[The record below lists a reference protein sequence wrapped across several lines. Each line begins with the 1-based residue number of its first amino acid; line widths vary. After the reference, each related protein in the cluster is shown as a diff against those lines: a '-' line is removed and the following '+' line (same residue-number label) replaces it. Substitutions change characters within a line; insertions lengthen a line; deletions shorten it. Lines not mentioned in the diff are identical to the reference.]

1 MTDGPQGEARPPAPG
16 QPAASSAP
24 APAPAPATSAPQ
36 DFPIVGIGA
45 SAGGLEAFTQLLGY
59 LPEKT
64 GFAYVLIQHLDPT
77 HKSFL
82 SESLAKATS
91 MPVEQ
96 VQPGQ
101 RVEPDHVYVIP
112 PDADVSISGGHLVLV
127 PRGPAK
133 LQLHLPV
140 DSFFAALAA
149 ELGNR
154 AIGVVLSGT
163 ASDGT
168 EGLKAIQAAGGITFA
183 QEPETAKFAGMP
195 RSAIAAGVVDV
206 VLPIAGLARELL
218 RLGQHPYLFDDRVH
232 PGGTGEPKPPAEDG
246 NTSEPPTRESQ
257 PRDRKPPRD
266 PSDAATLVEIMNVV
280 RSVVGVDFRE
290 YKGPTFE
297 RRLARRMAL
306 RRVDDRASYLTLLR
320 NEPEEVRALYEDTLI
335 HVSSFFRDPDV
346 FDTLKTAVFPVILA
360 HKDEGSSI
368 RVWVAGCSTGQEVYS
383 LAIALLEFL
392 GDSRRPIQIFG
403 SDVSEAAVQLARAG
417 RYADGGMAGISDEQ
431 RRRYFTKM
439 DAGYRIN
446 RNVRDLCVFVRH
458 DLARDPPFSK
468 VDLLSCRNVLIYF
481 DQALQQRVLPAFHYS
496 LNQPGFLLLGRTESI
511 SGFDALFSPLDK
523 VRKIFARSNLP
534 SHLRF
539 APRLELPAAEL
550 PRMATTAGP
559 GLGRVDSELGRRLDS
574 LLLGYYAPPGV
585 LVNQQFE
592 VLQFRG
598 QTGSYLQPA
607 SGSPQTNLLK
617 MARPGLLSKLQDALK
632 QAGEQ
637 AAPVRIGGVEVD
649 QDGFTRTCDLV
660 VLPFGDLAAAG
671 RTPESTER
679 LFVVLFEEL
688 PLSQG
693 DTEHDLHRV
702 HRRGRGPD
710 DEPGRLSKLEHELT
724 STTQYL
730 HALIEEHGR
739 ANEDL
744 GSANEELLSGNEELQ
759 SLNEELETAKEELQS
774 TNEELTTVNDELHRR
789 NLEVG
794 QINSDLA
801 NLLDTVDLAI
811 VILDL
816 RRHIRRFTPKAQALL
831 SVLPSDIGR
840 SFDDIKTKLDLPD
853 LDRRIAEVIATF
865 VAQDEEV
872 QDRSGRWY
880 RMQIRPYRTPDHRID
895 GAIVS
900 FFDIDALK
908 HHLLEAHQAQEQ
920 AERAD
925 RAKDEFLAVLSH
937 ELRTPISALLMQ
949 SELLRRVGGDPAKR
963 ARVCDAI
970 ERSTRTQVQ
979 LIDDLLDVSRIITG
993 KMRVDLRPLDLAAVV
1008 EAAHLSVAGMAESK
1022 GIQLTASLDRSLDPI
1037 AGDRTRLEQVVT
1049 NLLTNSIKFTPKGGR
1064 ISILLERIP
1073 GGPGGVGQAHLEVA
1087 DNGIGIDAAFLPRI
1101 FNRLTQEDSSSTR
1114 SHTGLGL
1121 GLAIVRYLV
1130 EAHGGLVR
1138 AESGGVGRG
1147 ATFHVA
1153 LPLLDVLATSGQG
1166 PGRSP
1171 SKLVPEV
1178 ALPPLLP
1185 AFPAKVGRLA
1195 GRRILVVEDD
1205 ALIRDSVAEILEH
1218 AGAQV
1223 TKAASAAEGVALFV
1237 GSPPDGIVCDLAM
1250 PREDGYGFIRKVRA
1264 LDSPEGQRVPA
1275 MALTALPGERHRE
1288 RALSVGFQSYLVK
1301 PVGADQLLDA
1311 VAGLLGL
1318 G

>member
-1 MTDGPQGEARPPAPG
+1 
-16 QPAASSAP
+16 
-24 APAPAPATSAPQ
+24 
-36 DFPIVGIGA
+36 
-45 SAGGLEAFTQLLGY
+45 
-59 LPEKT
+59 
-64 GFAYVLIQHLDPT
+64 LIQHLDPT

-96 VQPGQ
+96 IRPGQ

-112 PDADVSISGGHLVLV
+112 PDADVSIANGHLVLV
-127 PRGPAK
+127 PRGPSK

-140 DSFFAALAA
+140 DFFFTALAA

-168 EGLKAIQAAGGITFA
+168 EGSRAIQAAGGITFA

-195 RSAIAAGVVDV
+195 RSAVAAGVVDV

-218 RLGQHPYLFDDRVH
+218 RLGQHPYLLDDRA
-232 PGGTGEPKPPAEDG
+232 PLAGEEA
-246 NTSEPPTRESQ
+246 PTRAPGDGTAAAPPSARDDNQ
-257 PRDRKPPRD
+257 PGDPPPGQD
-266 PSDAATLVEIMNVV
+266 QSAAAALVDIMDIV

-306 RRVDDRASYLTLLR
+306 RRVDDRVSYLALLHR
-320 NEPEEVRALYEDTLI
+320 EPDEVRALYEDTLI

-346 FDTLKTAVFPVILA
+346 FDTLKTAVFPVIVA
-360 HKDEGSSI
+360 HKDEGSPI

-392 GDSRRPIQIFG
+392 GDSRRPIQLFG
-403 SDVSEAAVQLARAG
+403 SDVSEAAIQLARSG
-417 RYADGGMAGISDEQ
+417 RYADGGMAGINEEQ

-481 DQALQQRVLPAFHYS
+481 DQALQQRVLPSFHYS

-511 SGFDALFSPLDK
+511 SGFDAMFTPLDK
-523 VRKIFARSNLP
+523 VRKIFTRSSLP

-539 APRLELPAAEL
+539 APRLELPAAQP
-550 PRMATTAGP
+550 PRMATTTGP
-559 GLGRVDSELGRRLDS
+559 GFGRADSEMGRRLDA

-637 AAPVRIGGVEVD
+637 AAPIRIAGVEVD

-660 VLPFGDLAAAG
+660 VLPFGDPAAG
-671 RTPESTER
+671 RTPESSDR
-679 LFVVLFEEL
+679 LFVVLFEEI
-688 PLSQG
+688 PVAGG
-693 DTEHDLHRV
+693 DAEPDLNRV

-710 DEPGRLSKLEHELT
+710 DEPGRVSRLEHELT

-816 RRHIRRFTPKAQALL
+816 GRNIRRFTPKAQALL
-831 SVLPSDIGR
+831 SVLPSDVGR
-840 SFDDIKTKLDLPD
+840 SFDDIKPKLDLPD
-853 LDRRIAEVIATF
+853 LDRRIAEVISTF
-865 VAQDEEV
+865 VAQEQEV

-908 HHLLEAHQAQEQ
+908 HHLMEAHRAQEQ

-970 ERSTRTQVQ
+970 ERSTRIQVQ

-1008 EAAHLSVAGMAESK
+1008 EAAHLSVAALAESK
-1022 GIQLTASLDRSLDPI
+1022 GIQLTASLERSLDPI

-1073 GGPGGVGQAHLEVA
+1073 GGPGGVGQAHLEIA
-1087 DNGIGIDAAFLPRI
+1087 DNGIGIDAGFLPRI

-1138 AESGGVGRG
+1138 AESGGVGHG
-1147 ATFHVA
+1147 ATFHVT
-1153 LPLLDVLATSGQG
+1153 LPLLDVLATSSAQG
-1166 PGRSP
+1166 PAARP
-1171 SKLVPEV
+1171 SKLVPDV
-1178 ALPPLLP
+1178 AGPPLLP
-1185 AFPAKVGRLA
+1185 PPYPAKVGRLA
-1195 GRRILVVEDD
+1195 GHRILVVEDD

-1218 AGAQV
+1218 AGARV
-1223 TKAASAAEGVALFV
+1223 AKAASAAEGLALFV

-1250 PREDGYGFIRKVRA
+1250 PREDGYGFIRKIRA
-1264 LDSPEGQRVPA
+1264 LDSPEERRVPA

-1288 RALSVGFQSYLVK
+1288 RALLVGFQSYLLK

-1311 VAGLLGL
+1311 VAALLGL
-1318 G
+1318 A

>member
-1 MTDGPQGEARPPAPG
+1 VE
-16 QPAASSAP
+16 
-24 APAPAPATSAPQ
+24 
-36 DFPIVGIGA
+36 FPIVGIGA

-59 LPEKT
+59 LPGKT

-101 RVEPDHVYVIP
+101 LVEPDHVYVIP
-112 PDADVSISGGHLVLV
+112 PAADVSIANGRLVLV
-127 PRGPAK
+127 PRGSAK

-140 DSFFAALAA
+140 DFFFTALAA
-149 ELGNR
+149 ELRNR

-168 EGLKAIQAAGGITFA
+168 EGLRAIQAAGGITFA

-195 RSAIAAGVVDV
+195 RSAVAAGVVDV

-218 RLGQHPYLFDDRVH
+218 RLGQHPYLLDDRA
-232 PGGTGEPKPPAEDG
+232 PLGGGGEPSPAAGDGNASWPPARDGQTGEGQTGD
-246 NTSEPPTRESQ
+246 SQ
-257 PRDRKPPRD
+257 PSDSQ
-266 PSDAATLVEIMNVV
+266 PSDSQPGDSQPGKLPSHATALVEIMNVV

-306 RRVDDRASYLTLLR
+306 RRVDDRLSYLALLR
-320 NEPEEVRALYEDTLI
+320 NEPDEVRALYEDTLI

-360 HKDEGSSI
+360 HKDEGSPI
-368 RVWVAGCSTGQEVYS
+368 RIWVAGCSTGQEVYS

-392 GDSRRPIQIFG
+392 GDSRRPIQLFG
-403 SDVSEAAVQLARAG
+403 SDVSEAAIQLARAG
-417 RYADGGMAGISDEQ
+417 RYADGGMGGISEEQ
-431 RRRYFTKM
+431 RRRFFTKM

-458 DLARDPPFSK
+458 DLARDPPFPK

-523 VRKIFARSNLP
+523 IRKIFTRTTLP

-539 APRLELPAAEL
+539 APRHEVPAAL
-550 PRMATTAGP
+550 PLRMSTTTGP
-559 GLGRVDSELGRRLDS
+559 GFGRADSEMGRRLDS

-632 QAGEQ
+632 QAGEL
-637 AAPVRIGGVEVD
+637 AAPVRIAGVEVD

-660 VLPFGDLAAAG
+660 VLPFGDLAAG

-679 LFVVLFEEL
+679 LFVVLFEEV
-688 PLSQG
+688 PPPEG
-693 DTEHDLHRV
+693 DDAEHDLHRV

-710 DEPGRLSKLEHELT
+710 DDPGRLSKLEHELT

-840 SFDDIKTKLDLPD
+840 SFDDIKPKLDLPD
-853 LDRRIAEVIATF
+853 LDRRISEVISTF
-865 VAQDEEV
+865 VAQEEEV

-970 ERSTRTQVQ
+970 ERSTRIQVQ

-1008 EAAHLSVAGMAESK
+1008 EAAHLSVAAMAESK

-1037 AGDRTRLEQVVT
+1037 SGDRNRLEQVVA

-1073 GGPGGVGQAHLEVA
+1073 GGPGGTGQAHLEIS

-1153 LPLLDVLATSGQG
+1153 LPLLDVLATSGQQG

-1171 SKLVPEV
+1171 SKLLPEMAGSV
-1178 ALPPLLP
+1178 LLPPAL
-1185 AFPAKVGRLA
+1185 PAKVGRLA

-1250 PREDGYGFIRKVRA
+1250 PREDGYGFIRKVRG
-1264 LDSPEGQRVPA
+1264 LDSPEGRRVPA

-1288 RALSVGFQSYLVK
+1288 RALSLGFQSYVVK